1 MDIEI
6 LYRPAHTMARVTL
19 AAGEQIEAEAGA
31 MVATDANVQ
40 MTTSAGGFKKGL
52 KRLFGGE
59 SFFRN
64 TFSPSGGSGQVML
77 APALCGEMT
86 VLDCGNA
93 SWFLQSRAYV
103 AGHKTVN
110 LDTKLGGF
118 KGFFGGPGLF
128 VLRASGQGQVI
139 ASAFG
144 ALERIDVDGDLTV
157 DTGHLV
163 AWEDR
168 PDLTYKVTKAG
179 AGWIGSFLSGEGL
192 VCNFSGRGIV
202 WIQTRNPMAYGTLI
216 GRLLPPKKQ

>member
-6 LYRPAHTMARVTL
+6 MYRPAHTMARVTL
-19 AAGEQIEAEAGA
+19 GPSDEIEAESGA
-31 MVATDANVQ
+31 MVSTDANVT

-64 TFSPSGGSGQVML
+64 TFSVSGGSGQVLL
-77 APALCGEMT
+77 APSLCGDMT
-86 VLDCGNA
+86 VLDCGAA
-93 SWFLQSRAYV
+93 SWFLQSSAYV
-103 AGHKTVN
+103 AGHKTVQ

-118 KGFFGGPGLF
+118 KSFFGGPGLF

-139 ASAFG
+139 AAAFG
-144 ALERIDVDGDLTV
+144 ALERMEVDGELTV

-179 AGWIGSFLSGEGL
+179 SGWIASFLSGEGL
-192 VCNFSGRGIV
+192 VCNFSGRGTV
-202 WIQTRNPMAYGTLI
+202 WVQSRNPSAYGKLI
-216 GRLLPPKKQ
+216 GRLLPPKKK

>member
-6 LYRPAHTMARVTL
+6 LYRPAHTLARVVL
-19 AAGEQIEAEAGA
+19 GPGDQIEAESGA
-31 MVATDANVQ
+31 MVSMDANVQ

-64 TFSPSGGSGQVML
+64 TFGVSGGSGQVLL
-77 APALCGEMT
+77 APALCGDMT
-86 VLDCGNA
+86 VLDCGTA
-93 SWFLQSRAYV
+93 SWFIQSSAYV
-103 AGHKTVN
+103 AGHKTVQ

-118 KGFFGGPGLF
+118 KSFFGGPGLF
-128 VLRASGQGQVI
+128 VLRASGQGSVI
-139 ASAFG
+139 AAAFG
-144 ALERIDVDGDLTV
+144 ALERVDVDGELTV

-179 AGWIGSFLSGEGL
+179 SGWIASFLSGEGL
-192 VCNFSGRGIV
+192 VCNFSGRGTV
-202 WIQTRNPMAYGTLI
+202 WVQTRNPSAYGQLI
-216 GRLLPPKKQ
+216 GRLLPPKKN